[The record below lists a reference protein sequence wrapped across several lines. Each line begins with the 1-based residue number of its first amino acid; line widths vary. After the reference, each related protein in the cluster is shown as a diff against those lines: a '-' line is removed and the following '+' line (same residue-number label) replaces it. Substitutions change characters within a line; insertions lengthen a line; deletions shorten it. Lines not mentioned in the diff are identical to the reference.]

1 MTTDT
6 DPPEMRLRRA
16 LEGIGATIVR
26 ADERGDLDFS
36 LDGMDGF
43 ARERRGRFRASFF
56 IEYDPDPV
64 EAEEWVSATS
74 DLAFAEAQH
83 IELADGAALR
93 VLVEL
98 PFDEHQQL
106 WEAAQTARALHT
118 AWTSRQRGWSDLVE
132 RLGSAGIA
140 LPPPGCVAIDGVSTY
155 GPWSWGSRYIPP
167 IVLYM
172 FEAELIARQLIDHGP
187 MFAMAHAGHGLN
199 SYGLSLVSTS
209 PSGAVAAYVQHG
221 YGGVYANPV
230 ADLVDINAT
239 YSRLRVLWQATE
251 EREPENL
258 RWLLVYSQ
266 FRGTC
271 GVLDLAQLRRGHDFE
286 TAFEPLDSE
295 AAIFQ
300 SITER
305 LVLRDIDFGTCGSV
319 SW

>member
-6 DPPEMRLRRA
+6 DSPQARLRRA
-16 LEGIGATIVR
+16 LEGIGATIIR
-26 ADERGDLDFS
+26 ADDRGDLDFS

-43 ARERRGRFRASFF
+43 ARSRRGRLRASFF
-56 IEYDPDPV
+56 ITYDPDPI
-64 EAEEWVSATS
+64 EAEEWVIANP
-74 DLAFAEAQH
+74 DLAYAEAQH
-83 IELADGAALR
+83 IDLADGAALR

-98 PFDEHQQL
+98 PFDEQHQL
-106 WEAAQTARALHT
+106 WLAAQTARALHA
-118 AWTSRQRGWSDLVE
+118 AWTSRHEGGSDVVA
-132 RLGSAGIA
+132 RLGSAGLA
-140 LPPPGCVAIDGVSTY
+140 LPPLGSVALDEVRTY

-199 SYGLSLVSTS
+199 SYGLNLVTTC
-209 PSGAVAAYVQHG
+209 PSGVVAAYVQHG

-230 ADLVDINAT
+230 EDLIDINAT

-251 EREPENL
+251 EREPETV
-258 RWLLVYSQ
+258 RWLLLYSQ

-271 GVLDLAQLRRGHDFE
+271 GLLDLAKVRRGHDFE

-295 AAIFQ
+295 SAIFQ

-305 LVLRDIDFGTCGSV
+305 LELSNFDFGTGGNV